1 MFKISIRFND
11 SKKEDTP
18 LIVHCFN
25 VTRYHI
31 NIVTSDGHSFSYP
44 RTDIYGIFLIP
55 DVKN

>member
-11 SKKEDTP
+11 SKKEDTT
-18 LIVHCFN
+18 LKVYCFN
-25 VTRYHI
+25 VIRDYI

-44 RTDIYGIFLIP
+44 RNDIYGIFLLP